1 VVFFKALEDFLMAEK
16 PTYEALEQRVK
27 ALEKEVAKCKQI
39 EEALRES
46 EKKYS
51 RLVEDSLTAIYIDQ
65 DGRIAFANGRFAEIY
80 GYSRDEVVGMES
92 WRLVHPEDRALTNEI
107 KERRLKG
114 QEAPLEYEAR
124 GLTKGGGTIWVERRN
139 KRIDYKEE
147 PAILGNIVDIT
158 ERKRAEYALR
168 DSEAQKQAI
177 LDACIDKIRYVDED
191 MKIIWANETTAT
203 AHDIP
208 PQDLVGRTCYELFF
222 GRDTPCEGCPTIKA
236 KETGQAERAVMHH
249 PNVKGIR
256 GETYWDTRC
265 VPLKNEA
272 GDIEGY
278 IQMARN
284 ITDEKRAEER
294 IRTLSQELMKV
305 QEKERQRISR
315 DLHDRVAQDLSTLKI
330 GCETLFDDQPI
341 VPSDIRERVSQL
353 SKIIEGSIK
362 DVRNLAYAL
371 RPPSLDQLGLVQ
383 TVSQYCEDFS
393 DETGV
398 SADFYS
404 AGMDN
409 VKPDLDT
416 QINLYRLIQ
425 EALSN
430 VRKHADAS
438 RASVRLVPSFPNIIL
453 RIEDDGRGF
462 DVAARLA
469 AAHDEKRLGL
479 LSMKER
485 VALLGGTMEIQSRP
499 GQGTKIFIELP
510 YGGKYH
516 GQ

>member
-1 VVFFKALEDFLMAEK
+1 
-16 PTYEALEQRVK
+16 
-27 ALEKEVAKCKQI
+27 
-39 EEALRES
+39 
-46 EKKYS
+46 
-51 RLVEDSLTAIYIDQ
+51 
-65 DGRIAFANGRFAEIY
+65 
-80 GYSRDEVVGMES
+80 
-92 WRLVHPEDRALTNEI
+92 
-107 KERRLKG
+107 
-114 QEAPLEYEAR
+114 
-124 GLTKGGGTIWVERRN
+124 
-139 KRIDYKEE
+139 
-147 PAILGNIVDIT
+147 
-158 ERKRAEYALR
+158 
-168 DSEAQKQAI
+168 
-177 LDACIDKIRYVDED
+177 
-191 MKIIWANETTAT
+191 
-203 AHDIP
+203 
-208 PQDLVGRTCYELFF
+208 
-222 GRDTPCEGCPTIKA
+222 
-236 KETGQAERAVMHH
+236 
-249 PNVKGIR
+249 
-256 GETYWDTRC
+256 
-265 VPLKNEA
+265 
-272 GDIEGY
+272 
-278 IQMARN
+278 
-284 ITDEKRAEER
+284 
-294 IRTLSQELMKV
+294 MKV

-438 RASVRLVPSFPNIIL
+438 RASIRLVPSFPNIIL